1 MAALDTLSIG
11 ILLGALLVLA
21 GIMSSLV
28 AMRFGAPLLLVF
40 LIVGMLAGEEGPG
53 GIKFDDVRSTYVV
66 GSIALA
72 LILFDGGLR
81 TRFATFRSVLAP
93 AVTLATAGV
102 MLTAALTAPVARYV
116 LGMSWTEA
124 LLVGAVVASTDAAAV
139 FFLIHA
145 RGLRLPQKVS
155 ATLEVESG
163 SNDPFAVLLTILL
176 VEFLAVG
183 DRSWQHVLAVLGEQ
197 ALLGTAIGI
206 LGGRAIVAVLNRL
219 ELAQGLHAP
228 FVTTGALVIFGLAS
242 AVHAS
247 GFLAVYLAGLVVGN
261 RPTRARN
268 TVVVFLD
275 AVTWLAQIVMFV
287 LLGLLVWPQRLV
299 ESIWPALAVAAAL
312 MFVARPAAV
321 FLCLAPFG
329 FPWRERAFISWVGL
343 RGAVGIFLAS
353 IPLLVDLPKAH
364 LYFDIAFV
372 VVLTSLL
379 IQGWTIAW
387 AARRLHVALPRHD
400 PLPRRVELDLPG
412 QLEQEIVGYPVA
424 ANSPYLRRGLL
435 PAWARPTLVVRNERI
450 LSPAEADPIRAGD
463 YLYLLAPPEKA
474 QALDRF
480 FVDMPPPA
488 APDPLLLGDFF
499 VSGDVTLG
507 ELAEIYGLSIA
518 PAAAEISL
526 ADHFA
531 DEVKRR
537 PKQGDIVPLGPIA
550 LLAHRITDGR
560 VTSVGLRLPE
570 DDEQPATLAGRLK
583 KIAND
588 LWARFG

>member
-1 MAALDTLSIG
+1 MASLDAVSIG

-40 LIVGMLAGEEGPG
+40 LLLGMLAGEAGPG
-53 GIKFDDVRSTYVV
+53 GLHFDDVRTTYVV

-81 TRFATFRSVLAP
+81 TRFATIRSVLAP
-93 AVTLATAGV
+93 AAILATAGV
-102 MLTAALTAPVARYV
+102 LLTAVVTAPVAKYL
-116 LGMSWTEA
+116 LGMNWIEA

-139 FFLIHA
+139 FFLLHA
-145 RGLRLPQKVS
+145 RGLRLRPRVA

-176 VEFLAVG
+176 VEFLAIG
-183 DRSWQHVLAVLGEQ
+183 EQTWRHVFAVLAQQAVLG
-197 ALLGTAIGI
+197 TIIGI

-219 ELAQGLHAP
+219 GLAQGLHAP
-228 FVTTGALVIFGLAS
+228 FVTISALVIFGLAS
-242 AVHAS
+242 ALHAS

-261 RPTRARN
+261 RPTRAHN

-287 LLGLLVWPQRLV
+287 LLGLLVWPMRLV
-299 ESIWPALAVAAAL
+299 DSIWPAFAVAATL

-321 FLCLAPFG
+321 FLCLAPFR
-329 FPWRERAFISWVGL
+329 FPWREKAFISWVGL

-353 IPLLVDLPKAH
+353 IPLLVGLPNAH

-379 IQGWTIAW
+379 IQGWSIPF
-387 AARRLHVALPRHD
+387 AARRLHIRLSRAD
-400 PLPRRVELDLPG
+400 PLPRRVDLDLPG
-412 QLEQEIVGYPVA
+412 QLEQEIVGYPVS
-424 ANSPYLRRGLL
+424 ANSPYLKRGLL
-435 PAWARPTLVVRNERI
+435 PSWARPTLVVRDEKI
-450 LSPAEADPIRAGD
+450 LSPPEAQPVRPGD
-463 YLYLLAPPEKA
+463 YVYLLAPPEKA

-488 APDPLLLGDFF
+488 RPDPLLLGDFF

-507 ELAEIYGLSIA
+507 ALAEIYGLSIA
-518 PAAAEISL
+518 PAAAGISL
-526 ADHFA
+526 ADHMA
-531 DEVKRR
+531 EEIKRR
-537 PKQGDIVPLGPIA
+537 PRQGDIVPLGPIA
-550 LLAHRITDGR
+550 LLAHRVTDGR

-570 DDEQPATLAGRLK
+570 DDEAPATLAARLK
-583 KIAND
+583 KAARD
-588 LWARFG
+588 LWALWG